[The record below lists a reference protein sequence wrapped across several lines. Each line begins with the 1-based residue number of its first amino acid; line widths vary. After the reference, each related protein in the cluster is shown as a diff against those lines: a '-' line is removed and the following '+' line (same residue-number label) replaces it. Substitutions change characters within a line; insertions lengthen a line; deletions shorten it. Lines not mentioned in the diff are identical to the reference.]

1 MNSGE
6 AEIVGGIGIGARGRD
21 AKFTERSRSG
31 SQRSLAVQK
40 TYAVCCI
47 CFTLSTVGS
56 IRRIIRSHWKELLEE
71 WGALERFL

>member
-1 MNSGE
+1 MRSWD
-6 AEIVGGIGIGARGRD
+6 AAWGRD
-21 AKFTERSRSG
+21 AEFTERSRSG

-56 IRRIIRSHWKELLEE
+56 IRRVTRSHWKELLQ
-71 WGALERFL
+71 ERGTLGLFL